1 MSTPPYHLA
10 LSRAEALIRV
20 GNSAAAIEP
29 LRDALTADP
38 EQARPHML
46 LARALR
52 DQARLTGS
60 RYEAERAI
68 EIEPMRADG
77 HLELA
82 QTLLLQQHKKAA
94 LASTD
99 KAIELE
105 PYNAFAHLLRAKLLR
120 FAGKRAEAE
129 ASLATAL
136 QLEPNAPDI
145 IAEQGYSALEQGRID
160 RVEAAGREILSRN
173 PSHPDGLILTGHSR
187 LAARDTEEALR
198 LALSALANAP
208 NDLEALHLLATA
220 KMRKNPIGGL
230 WWRWNRLLV
239 KLGETRAIF
248 LVVGIWV
255 LYRWSVLASGDL
267 GLPPETATILSIL
280 YLAFVL
286 YTLSAGAIVS
296 RMVAKEVER
305 VRLRPG
311 F

>member
-1 MSTPPYHLA
+1 MQPYDLA
-10 LSRAEALIRV
+10 MARAEALLRA

-38 EQARPHML
+38 EQAYPHML

-52 DQARLTGS
+52 NQARLTGS
-60 RYEAERAI
+60 RYEAERGI
-68 EIEPMRADG
+68 ELAPLWASA

-82 QTLLLQQHKKAA
+82 QTLLIQQHRKAA
-94 LASTD
+94 LDSTD

-105 PYNAFAHLLRAKLLR
+105 PHNAFAHLMRAKLLR
-120 FAGKRAEAE
+120 FQGRREEAE
-129 ASLATAL
+129 ASLANAL
-136 QLEPNAPDI
+136 NLEPNAPDI
-145 IAEQGYSALEQGRID
+145 IAEQGFAGLEQGRID

-173 PSHPDGLILTGHSR
+173 PNHPDGLILTGHAR
-187 LAARDTEEALR
+187 LAAGDSEEALR

-208 NDLEALHLLATA
+208 NDLEALHLLASA
-220 KMRKNPIGGL
+220 KMRKNPVGGL

-248 LVVGIWV
+248 LVVGLWV
-255 LYRWSVLASGDL
+255 LYRWSILASDDL
-267 GLPPETATILSIL
+267 GLPAEVATILSVV

-286 YTLSAGAIVS
+286 YTLSAGTIVS

-305 VRLRPG
+305 VRLKPG

>member
-1 MSTPPYHLA
+1 MRPYDLA
-10 LSRAEALIRV
+10 MARAEALLRA

-38 EQARPHML
+38 EQAVPHML

-52 DQARLTGS
+52 DRARLTGS
-60 RYEAERAI
+60 HYEANRAI
-68 EIEPMRADG
+68 ELAPLWAG
-77 HLELA
+77 AHLELA
-82 QTLLLQQHKKAA
+82 QTLLLQQHRKAA
-94 LASTD
+94 LAATD

-105 PYNAFAHLLRAKLLR
+105 PHNAFAHLMRAKLLR
-120 FAGKRAEAE
+120 FQGRRLEAE
-129 ASLATAL
+129 RSLATAL
-136 QLEPNAPDI
+136 ELAPNAPDI
-145 IAEQGYSALEQGRID
+145 IAEQGFAALEQGRID

-173 PSHPDGLILTGHSR
+173 PSHPDGLILTGHAR
-187 LAARDTEEALR
+187 LAVGDGEEALT

-208 NDLEALHLLATA
+208 NDLEALHLLASA
-220 KMRKNPIGGL
+220 KMRKNPVGGL

-248 LVVGIWV
+248 LVVGLWV

-267 GLPPETATILSIL
+267 GLPAQAATILTIL

-305 VRLRPG
+305 VRLKPG

>member
-1 MSTPPYHLA
+1 MRPYDLA
-10 LSRAEALIRV
+10 MARAEALLRV

-38 EQARPHML
+38 EQAVPHML

-68 EIEPMRADG
+68 ALDPLRASG

-82 QTLLLQQHKKAA
+82 QTLLLQQHRKAA
-94 LASTD
+94 LEATD

-105 PYNAFAHLLRAKLLR
+105 PYNAFAHLMRAKLLR
-120 FAGKRAEAE
+120 FQGRREQAE

-136 QLEPNAPDI
+136 SLEPEASDI
-145 IAEQGYSALEQGRID
+145 IAEQGYAGLEQGRID
-160 RVEAAGREILSRN
+160 RVEAAGREILSRD
-173 PSHPDGLILTGHSR
+173 PSHPDGLILTGHYR
-187 LAARDTEEALR
+187 LALGDSEEALR

-248 LVVGIWV
+248 FVVGIWV
-255 LYRWSVLASGDL
+255 VYRWSVLASDDL
-267 GLPPETATILSIL
+267 GLPAEAGTILSIL

-305 VRLRPG
+305 VRLKPG